1 MAHVVFQLVCEIIQI
16 IGHIVK
22 LRKTVDYFCR
32 RYLKRKLKD
41 QVLPDL
47 N

>member
-1 MAHVVFQLVCEIIQI
+1 MKLVFFQLVCEIIQI
-16 IGHIVK
+16 IGQIVK
-22 LRKTVDYFCR
+22 LSKSVDYFCR
-32 RYLKRKLKD
+32 LYLKRKEKD

>member
-1 MAHVVFQLVCEIIQI
+1 MEHVVFQFVCEIIQI
-16 IGHIVK
+16 IGQIVK
-22 LRKTVDYFCR
+22 LCKRVDYFCR
-32 RYLKRKLKD
+32 LYLKRKEKD

>member
-1 MAHVVFQLVCEIIQI
+1 MEHVVFQLVCEIMQI
-16 IGHIVK
+16 IGQSVK
-22 LRKTVDYFCR
+22 LRKSVDYFCR
-32 RYLKRKLKD
+32 IYLKGKEKV

>member
-1 MAHVVFQLVCEIIQI
+1 MEHVVFQLVCEIIQN
-16 IGHIVK
+16 IGQIVK
-22 LRKTVDYFCR
+22 LFKGVDYFCR
-32 RYLKRKLKD
+32 LYLKREEKD